1 MKKEYQTPDVTVV
14 KFDNEDII
22 TSSDGVLSNFVAN
35 GKLNEGGFSSLPD

>member
-22 TSSDGVLSNFVAN
+22 TSSGGLSNFYAN
-35 GKLNEGGFSSLPD
+35 GLLNEGGFSSLPD